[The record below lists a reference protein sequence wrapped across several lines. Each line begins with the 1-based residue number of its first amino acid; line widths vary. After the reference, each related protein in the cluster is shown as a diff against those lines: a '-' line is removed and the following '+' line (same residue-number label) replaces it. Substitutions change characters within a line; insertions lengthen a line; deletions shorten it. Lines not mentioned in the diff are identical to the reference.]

1 MFERKTTSVITTF
14 IIRNINS
21 SCPLRIRTST
31 NRTKICC
38 ATITP
43 IGINRK
49 RGMRWTSSALLL
61 NPLFQTY
68 YFLFSRRRA
77 ISSSLVSLVK
87 SSSKSLSA
95 PLQAPLQDSSS
106 CCKSAIIFCKRLRC
120 LIAI

>member
-1 MFERKTTSVITTF
+1 MFERKTIIVITTF

-21 SCPLRIRTST
+21 SCLLRIRTST

-61 NPLFQTY
+61 NPLFPTY
-68 YFLFSRRRA
+68 YLLFSRRRA

-87 SSSKSLSA
+87 SSSKSLPA

-106 CCKSAIIFCKRLRC
+106 CCKSAIMLLRRPSC
-120 LIAI
+120 LTAI